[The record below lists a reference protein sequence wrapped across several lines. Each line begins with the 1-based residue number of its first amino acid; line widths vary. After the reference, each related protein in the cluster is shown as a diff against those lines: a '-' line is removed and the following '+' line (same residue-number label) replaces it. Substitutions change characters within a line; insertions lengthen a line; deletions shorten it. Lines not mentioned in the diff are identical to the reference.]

1 MKKIFD
7 GDSMVKTIMGAKKV
21 KPGCVYRWSCF
32 TVPYTHNDR
41 RYIFNNF
48 SKVCFDVE
56 PDELDL
62 RTDARFTSEQAVAD
76 ENLSALVSDLFL
88 VPEDEDEAVSYEKY
102 SAMFRAM
109 RTNKKGYSSY
119 TILPTTACNAR
130 CFYCFEEGMKFVT
143 MSDET
148 VSQTIEF
155 IKKTRNPGNPVNFAW
170 FGGEP
175 LAGERIIDRIC
186 AAMREENIEF
196 KSKMVSNGSLIT
208 EKIIQKMKNDWN
220 LGAIQITLDGVEE
233 EYNRRKNYVF
243 NYASAY
249 WHVLS
254 RIKLINE
261 NGIKLNIRVN
271 VDEGNIDGLPQ
282 MAEDVKCFVPNT
294 ELVTFDLTPLFDI
307 HEVKD
312 DSAIWQK
319 SFEISQRLEA
329 MGFKAAA
336 HYSVSRTKVFFCMA
350 DSPYSSVAIAPDGRL
365 YPCED
370 ISNIGSL
377 GDVFE
382 GVTNRELVNS
392 LQRVEKTREQ
402 CRGCFSLPQ
411 CTTFSRCK
419 NRSASCRYYSR
430 KRLERALSH
439 KLDSLTDENDDKD
452 TEMIC

>member
-175 LAGERIIDRIC
+175 LAGERIIDSSSPQFILCEQGRP
-186 AAMREENIEF
+186 
-196 KSKMVSNGSLIT
+196 
-208 EKIIQKMKNDWN
+208 
-220 LGAIQITLDGVEE
+220 
-233 EYNRRKNYVF
+233 RKCP
-243 NYASAY
+243 
-249 WHVLS
+249 W
-254 RIKLINE
+254 
-261 NGIKLNIRVN
+261 
-271 VDEGNIDGLPQ
+271 P
-282 MAEDVKCFVPNT
+282 
-294 ELVTFDLTPLFDI
+294 
-307 HEVKD
+307 
-312 DSAIWQK
+312 
-319 SFEISQRLEA
+319 
-329 MGFKAAA
+329 
-336 HYSVSRTKVFFCMA
+336 
-350 DSPYSSVAIAPDGRL
+350 
-365 YPCED
+365 
-370 ISNIGSL
+370 
-377 GDVFE
+377 
-382 GVTNRELVNS
+382 
-392 LQRVEKTREQ
+392 QRVPRLL
-402 CRGCFSLPQ
+402 RY
-411 CTTFSRCK
+411 TFNPITNHSK
-419 NRSASCRYYSR
+419 NE
-430 KRLERALSH
+430 KRLEPRRYSNHA
-439 KLDSLTDENDDKD
+439 
-452 TEMIC
+452 

>member
-1 MKKIFD
+1 MKKIFV

-32 TVPYTHNDR
+32 AVPFTHNDR
-41 RYIFNNF
+41 RYIYNNF
-48 SKVCFDVE
+48 SKVCYGIE
-56 PDELDL
+56 QDEFDL
-62 RTDARFTSEQAVAD
+62 RNEARFTYEQAAAD

-88 VPEDEDEAVSYEKY
+88 VPEEENEAASYEKY
-102 SAMFRAM
+102 AAMFRAM

-119 TILPTTACNAR
+119 TILPTTSCNAR
-130 CFYCFEEGMKFVT
+130 CFYCFEEGIRFVT
-143 MSDET
+143 MSDEVVNQT
-148 VSQTIEF
+148 VEF
-155 IKKTRNPGNPVNFAW
+155 IRKTRNPEKPVNFNW

-175 LAGERIIDRIC
+175 LAAEKMIDKIC
-186 AAMREENIEF
+186 AAMREAGIEF

-208 EKIIQKMKNDWN
+208 ENIIRKMKDDWN

-243 NYASAY
+243 NYESAY

-254 RIKLINE
+254 RIRLINE

-271 VDEGNIDGLPQ
+271 VDEGNIDGVPD
-282 MAEDVKCFVPNT
+282 MAEDVKSFVSDIG
-294 ELVTFDLTPLFDI
+294 LVTFDLTPLFDI

-312 DSAIWQK
+312 DSAVWRK
-319 SFEISQRLEA
+319 SFEISEKLEA
-329 MGFKAAA
+329 MGFKAVA

-350 DSPYSSVAIAPDGRL
+350 DSPYRSVVIAPDGKL

-370 ISNIGSL
+370 VSNIGSL

-392 LQRVEKTREQ
+392 LQKVEKTRGQ
-402 CRGCFSLPQ
+402 CRGCFSLPD
-411 CTTFSRCK
+411 CTTFSHCP

-430 KRLERALSH
+430 KRLERALANR
-439 KLDSLTDENDDKD
+439 LDNLTCENDD
-452 TEMIC
+452 